1 MEHSNVGH
9 AQRRRMVSAF
19 WSITCNDRIATDNCW
34 CLRLELLRKD
44 NDLKIE
50 WNTDF
55 KNITNTTQRM
65 TPTTARY
72 VVKSWWQ
79 GVLVT
84 HTQMNRVILKSYYWK
99 DVVQPFQGQP
109 QRGRLQWCW
118 ETVWE
123 KTISVLHERVSLQMH
138 SYLQITSWCL
148 KQRLVR
154 EVNQWIWLRH
164 KGGRLTICANK
175 CWQYP
180 KKKIDNS
187 ALKKHMRWKQITF
200 QIKKLKEIWF
210 GYGPPTLSCRIT
222 TNELS
227 NKYVASLG
235 DLLLYEKD
243 YTNVGNARRRRLT
256 AALWKNTCCI
266 VITSSVKSWGWKHH
280 MQWKDCDQLHQ
291 G

>member
-1 MEHSNVGH
+1 MPVVYNLQIAHTN
-9 AQRRRMVSAF
+9 RDCY
-19 WSITCNDRIATDNCW
+19 IT
-34 CLRLELLRKD
+34 
-44 NDLKIE
+44 
-50 WNTDF
+50 
-55 KNITNTTQRM
+55 KNQ
-65 TPTTARY
+65 TTARY

-187 ALKKHMRWKQITF
+187 ALKEHMRWKQITF

-227 NKYVASLG
+227 NKYVASFG

>member
-84 HTQMNRVILKSYYWK
+84 HTHTQMI
-99 DVVQPFQGQP
+99 
-109 QRGRLQWCW
+109 
-118 ETVWE
+118 EI
-123 KTISVLHERVSLQMH
+123 ISV
-138 SYLQITSWCL
+138 C
-148 KQRLVR
+148 
-154 EVNQWIWLRH
+154 RH

-175 CWQYP
+175 CWQCP
-180 KKKIDNS
+180 KKKIDNC
-187 ALKKHMRWKQITF
+187 ALKEHMRWKQITF

-227 NKYVASLG
+227 NKYVASFG

-266 VITSSVKSWGWKHH
+266 VITSSVKSWGWNTWNTCNDTNVANARRKNR
-280 MQWKDCDQLHQ
+280 Q
-291 G
+291 

>member
-123 KTISVLHERVSLQMH
+123 KTISVLHERVPLQMH

-148 KQRLVR
+148 KQRLVK
-154 EVNQWIWLRH
+154 EVNQWIWLR
-164 KGGRLTICANK
+164 NK
-175 CWQYP
+175 CC
-180 KKKIDNS
+180 
-187 ALKKHMRWKQITF
+187 
-200 QIKKLKEIWF
+200 
-210 GYGPPTLSCRIT
+210 SCHKRDDTKYIT
-222 TNELS
+222 THRKVDHLS
-227 NKYVASLG
+227 GAQK
-235 DLLLYEKD
+235 
-243 YTNVGNARRRRLT
+243 RRLT
-256 AALWKNTCCI
+256 TALWKNTCDE
-266 VITSSVKSWGWKHH
+266 SRSPFRLKS
-280 MQWKDCDQLHQ
+280 
-291 G
+291 

>member
-1 MEHSNVGH
+1 MWSLALSALGSSSEMLLVPHGSPLEFHS
-9 AQRRRMVSAF
+9 
-19 WSITCNDRIATDNCW
+19 
-34 CLRLELLRKD
+34 
-44 NDLKIE
+44 
-50 WNTDF
+50 
-55 KNITNTTQRM
+55 
-65 TPTTARY
+65 
-72 VVKSWWQ
+72 
-79 GVLVT
+79 
-84 HTQMNRVILKSYYWK
+84 
-99 DVVQPFQGQP
+99 
-109 QRGRLQWCW
+109 
-118 ETVWE
+118 
-123 KTISVLHERVSLQMH
+123 
-138 SYLQITSWCL
+138 

-187 ALKKHMRWKQITF
+187 ALKEHMRWKQITF